1 MAVDN
6 IFVTLADFIKQELLG
21 GSVIGYTLF
30 AIFIVA
36 LLFIFFLLLRIP
48 PKFSLLLISPA
59 IIGVFTGLVNLTWI
73 VVVLL
78 VLIFATMGILALRWW
93 GGER

>member
-1 MAVDN
+1 MVIDN
-6 IFVTLADFIKQELLG
+6 IFVTLADFIKQDILG

-30 AIFIVA
+30 AIFLIGA
-36 LLFIFFLLLRIP
+36 LFVILLTLRVP
-48 PKFSLLLISPA
+48 PKLGLVLISPA
-59 IIGVFTGLVNLTWI
+59 IIGVFTGLVNLTWV

-78 VLIFATMGILALRWW
+78 IFIFIIMAGMALKYY